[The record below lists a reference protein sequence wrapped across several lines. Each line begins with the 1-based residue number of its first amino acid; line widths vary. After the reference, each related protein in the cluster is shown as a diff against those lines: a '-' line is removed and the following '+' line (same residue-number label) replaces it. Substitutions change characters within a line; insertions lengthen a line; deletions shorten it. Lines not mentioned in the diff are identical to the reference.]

1 MLRKRP
7 FLAALSLVVIGL
19 LFGATL
25 VTGFGSWKG
34 MNIAFGA
41 SNPSLG
47 GSLPD
52 IPNSST
58 LADLNGAYV
67 AIAKAVQPTIVQINV
82 KTAPKQVAQNEN
94 PFEHF
99 FGGDGGGF
107 QFNIPQQKPTPEEGI
122 GSGVIITSD
131 GYILTNNHVGKD
143 AAKKG
148 GITVQMTDK
157 RVFDAHVV
165 GTDPTTDLAVI
176 KIDATDLPVAALGNS
191 DDLQVGQ
198 LVFAVGNPLGLE
210 STVTQGIVSSLHR
223 PLNIFDQKETGNY
236 SIANFIQ
243 TDAAINPGNSGG
255 GLFDIKGEVVGIN
268 SAIASGTGY
277 FAGYGFAVPINM
289 AKEVAMDLI
298 KTGKVNR
305 GYIGVQIAPID
316 QITAQALGLN
326 KPEGVR
332 IDEVQPGGA
341 GEAAGLKQNDVILSV
356 NGESTDEPNELQS
369 MIAMHH
375 AGDHVTL
382 KIWRNGQEMDKTVTL
397 KPRED
402 IADNGSNDNS
412 DNSDMSEN
420 YNESTATLNNIGL
433 SVRTVNS
440 DDKDKFG
447 VSNGVVITD
456 VQPASEASDRY
467 LPTNSVITQAAH
479 QKVESAGQFEKIISD
494 NKGKAIGL
502 TIVDSKGNSHFFAIK
517 VPSE

>member
-131 GYILTNNHVGKD
+131 GYILTNNHVVKD

-298 KTGKVNR
+298 KTG
-305 GYIGVQIAPID
+305 
-316 QITAQALGLN
+316 
-326 KPEGVR
+326 
-332 IDEVQPGGA
+332 
-341 GEAAGLKQNDVILSV
+341 
-356 NGESTDEPNELQS
+356 
-369 MIAMHH
+369 
-375 AGDHVTL
+375 
-382 KIWRNGQEMDKTVTL
+382 
-397 KPRED
+397 
-402 IADNGSNDNS
+402 
-412 DNSDMSEN
+412 
-420 YNESTATLNNIGL
+420 
-433 SVRTVNS
+433 
-440 DDKDKFG
+440 
-447 VSNGVVITD
+447 
-456 VQPASEASDRY
+456 
-467 LPTNSVITQAAH
+467 
-479 QKVESAGQFEKIISD
+479 
-494 NKGKAIGL
+494 
-502 TIVDSKGNSHFFAIK
+502 
-517 VPSE
+517 